1 MFFKKR
7 QEKPFFNNIYVP
19 LIIFIFLILFQKI
32 GIQYIKLLMLIMIPI
47 LTIPILYFKLK
58 NRNVEKPWKIIFTIF
73 LIEIVVCTG
82 ILYKGF
88 PILPFGVAPIN
99 NLYFWGILI
108 TLCSKYYLLTKEKGN
123 LEEIPLKMKRLKVF
137 LIGLWS
143 LIILY
148 QYLM

>member
-1 MFFKKR
+1 MFFRKR
-7 QEKPFFNNIYVP
+7 EEKPFFNNIYVP

-58 NRNVEKPWKIIFTIF
+58 NRSIEKPWKIILGIF
-73 LIEIVVCTG
+73 SIEIIVCTG

-88 PILPFGVAPIN
+88 PVLPFGVAPIN

-108 TLCSKYYLLTKEKGN
+108 TLCSKYYLLQKGN
-123 LEEIPLKMKRLKVF
+123 SKEIPLKKRKRLKVF

>member
-1 MFFKKR
+1 MFSRKR

-32 GIQYIKLLMLIMIPI
+32 GIQYIKLLMLITIPI
-47 LTIPILYFKLK
+47 LTIPILYYKLK
-58 NRNVEKPWKIIFTIF
+58 NRNIEKPWKIIFTIF

-82 ILYKGF
+82 VLYKGF

-108 TLCSKYYLLTKEKGN
+108 TLCSKYYLLAKEKGN
-123 LEEIPLKMKRLKVF
+123 LEETPLKMKRLKVF

>member
-1 MFFKKR
+1 MFSKKR

-47 LTIPILYFKLK
+47 LTIPILYYKLK
-58 NRNVEKPWKIIFTIF
+58 NRNLEKPWKIIFTIF

-99 NLYFWGILI
+99 NLYFLGILI
-108 TLCSKYYLLTKEKGN
+108 TLCSKYYLLTKEKGD
-123 LEEIPLKMKRLKVF
+123 LEEISLKMKRLKVF